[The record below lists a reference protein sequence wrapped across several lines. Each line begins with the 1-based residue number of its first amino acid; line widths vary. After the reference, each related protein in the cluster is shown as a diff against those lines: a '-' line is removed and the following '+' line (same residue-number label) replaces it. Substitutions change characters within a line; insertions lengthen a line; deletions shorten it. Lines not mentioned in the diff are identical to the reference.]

1 MTVDRY
7 TKLILTVI
15 ALELGWI
22 AINNAGVPVLAQRSE
37 AMPVIIRGVEGPPG
51 KQPMIPVNVMGS
63 TVLRVESE
71 RPLEVVA
78 SQPVKIEADLMELIP
93 RESWTQFSH
102 ATIFHGRRICIARKP
117 KCDTCPL
124 LSDCPY
130 PKCASTVARA
140 KR

>member
-78 SQPVKIEADLMELIP
+78 SQPVKIEADRPVPVE
-93 RESWTQFSH
+93 TGNQ
-102 ATIFHGRRICIARKP
+102 
-117 KCDTCPL
+117 PL
-124 LSDCPY
+124 LIRTVSDP
-130 PKCASTVARA
+130 PASRPGVAPDAFRP
-140 KR
+140 